1 MGQGKAEL
9 WQHGGSMTKKEGSGC
24 FPNPLIFLVGRMG
37 IEPTTNGLKV
47 AFPGKAIIGKF
58 HLRVR
63 RRAMS
68 VPHRAKLMGR
78 RVCLGLFQVKRVELR
93 FNRFLG
99 IAELLLDDAV
109 ELVHGAFSLLEV
121 VVREGRPMLSSALS
135 LI

>member
-1 MGQGKAEL
+1 M
-9 WQHGGSMTKKEGSGC
+9 
-24 FPNPLIFLVGRMG
+24 
-37 IEPTTNGLKV
+37 
-47 AFPGKAIIGKF
+47 
-58 HLRVR
+58 
-63 RRAMS
+63 
-68 VPHRAKLMGR
+68 
-78 RVCLGLFQVKRVELR
+78 KRVELC